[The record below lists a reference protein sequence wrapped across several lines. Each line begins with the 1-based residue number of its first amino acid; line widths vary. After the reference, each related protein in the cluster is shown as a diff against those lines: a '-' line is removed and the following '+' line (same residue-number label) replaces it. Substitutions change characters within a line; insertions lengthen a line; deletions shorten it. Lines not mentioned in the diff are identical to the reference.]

1 MASEEI
7 PEGSSVV
14 ATVLGAGAGCW
25 LMGYVPTAFRH
36 RSVHGRK
43 SSVLRV
49 LSLQVIRQTARV
61 NAASWFLHLISRALI
76 DCSHNR
82 HRLGFFPAIFV
93 FTVVFFFV
101 MPHRV
106 SAQDMPLGSNRRH
119 RAAAGQNGLCADH
132 RTAASPMVR
141 AVNRRIESLV
151 FAGPVTAG
159 WGTAFDHPH
168 EYGTSW
174 EGFGQ
179 RYGMRLTGV
188 STGNAMEASLGAIWG
203 EDPRYFRTEGQPFKK
218 RLMNILDLTFRAY
231 RDDGERH
238 FAYAR
243 IWGMSATT
251 FSPIPGAFPVR
262 AMPGSQHSR
271 AGGNWRQ
278 SCRQR
283 GV

>member
-1 MASEEI
+1 
-7 PEGSSVV
+7 
-14 ATVLGAGAGCW
+14 
-25 LMGYVPTAFRH
+25 
-36 RSVHGRK
+36 
-43 SSVLRV
+43 
-49 LSLQVIRQTARV
+49 
-61 NAASWFLHLISRALI
+61 
-76 DCSHNR
+76 
-82 HRLGFFPAIFV
+82 
-93 FTVVFFFV
+93 

-106 SAQDMPLGSNRRH
+106 AAQDMPLGVEP
-119 RAAAGQNGLCADH
+119 APIVPQQAKTAYVPITGQQRLQWF
-132 RTAASPMVR
+132 VR
-141 AVNRRIESLV
+141 STVGVESLV

-188 STGNAMEASLGAIWG
+188 STGNAMEASLGALWG

-243 IWGMSATT
+243 IMGNVGNNFLSNTWRVPSDSNAQAASIRVLEGIGGKAVGNALYE
-251 FSPIPGAFPVR
+251 FVPEIVR
-262 AMPGSQHSR
+262 RLRSK
-271 AGGNWRQ
+271 N
-278 SCRQR
+278 
-283 GV
+283 